1 MSLIP
6 VCASLRTMDWTD
18 HAHAVLYRAGL
29 KRGGARERVIEL
41 LANQPCALTAV
52 EIEEGLK
59 SRGRPTARASIYRTL
74 ELLAE
79 HDLVERVDVGD
90 GQARFERA
98 GEHHHHHLVCE
109 QCGRL
114 VAFDDPG
121 LERAIDGLSDRLGV
135 RVSSHDVLLRG
146 ACRRCG

>member
-1 MSLIP
+1 
-6 VCASLRTMDWTD
+6 MDWID
-18 HAHAVLYRAGL
+18 RVHAELYRAGL

-41 LANQPCALTAV
+41 LAGQACAVSAV
-52 EIEEGLK
+52 EIEEALK
-59 SRGRPTARASIYRTL
+59 ARGRSTGRASIYRTL

-79 HDLVERVDVGD
+79 HGLLERVEVGD
-90 GQARFERA
+90 GQARFEPA

-146 ACRRCG
+146 ACGRCG